1 MDTENRIIVPDMP
14 HMKEIYRIF
23 RDGGFISEQC
33 LSESKRR
40 YYHDLDDNFEAFF
53 KYFSQLGLYLE
64 KGNGYFHLCEEKT
77 VQRIQNSIRNDY
89 GLYISILRLFTMWN
103 PELAPGSQFK
113 SYDLQQF
120 CDENDEAKHILPES
134 KDGLLASR
142 VSDFLSIIEKQGFID
157 LSSDESTC
165 MVTSAFSYLK
175 NYVTTIKLYGEY
187 SKYNYSDK
195 TSENV
200 SETEKSSEVE
210 NKLELDNT
218 ED

>member
-1 MDTENRIIVPDMP
+1 MDTDNRIIVPDMP

-40 YYHDLDDNFEAFF
+40 YYHDLENNYEAFF
-53 KYFSQLGLYLE
+53 KYFSQLGLFLE

-77 VQRIQNSIRNDY
+77 SQRIQNSIRTDY
-89 GLYISILRLFTMWN
+89 GLYISILRLLTMWN

-120 CDENDEAKHILPES
+120 CDENDEAKHLLPES

-142 VSDFLSIIEKQGFID
+142 VSDFLSMIEKQGFID

-175 NYVTTIKLYGEY
+175 NYVTTIRLYGEY
-187 SKYNYSDK
+187 SKYNYGNDSVESA
-195 TSENV
+195 TEETV
-200 SETEKSSEVE
+200 ETEPD
-210 NKLELDNT
+210 NTLELDNT

>member
-1 MDTENRIIVPDMP
+1 MNEGNQIIVPDMP

-33 LSESKRR
+33 LSETKRR
-40 YYHDLDDNFEAFF
+40 YYRDLENNYDAFF
-53 KYFSQLGLYLE
+53 KYFDQLGLFLE

-77 VQRIQNSIRNDY
+77 PQRVQNSIRTDY
-89 GLYISILRLFTMWN
+89 GTFFTILRLLTMWK
-103 PELAPGSQFK
+103 PDLSAGHQFK

-120 CDENDEAKHILPES
+120 CDENDEAKHLLPES
-134 KDGLLASR
+134 KDGQLSSR
-142 VSDFLSIIEKQGFID
+142 VSDFLSTMEKQGFVD

-175 NYVTTIKLYGEY
+175 QYVTTIRLYGDY
-187 SKYNYSDK
+187 SKYNYSDD
-195 TSENV
+195 TSETV
-200 SETEKSSEVE
+200 SEVPSDSPDE

-218 ED
+218 GN